1 MLLDGLS
8 GGFGNSTVAY
18 TAAASNDDEVDMAW
32 VNYSTGPVS
41 VGYRISEIQ
50 SGSAGTAGK
59 NVEAYAIAFNVNDNM
74 SVSVAAQDIEFDNAG
89 VAAANVTETI
99 NALNVSYT
107 MGAASMRATVSE
119 ASDDAGV
126 AGADDEHME
135 ISLVL
140 SF

>member
-1 MLLDGLS
+1 M
-8 GGFGNSTVAY
+8 AY
-18 TAAASNDDEVDMAW
+18 

-41 VGYRISEIQ
+41 VGYRMSEIQ
-50 SGSAGTAGK
+50 SGTASAAGK

-119 ASDDAGV
+119 ASDDAGT
-126 AGADDEHME
+126 AGSDDEHME